1 MFQTMFKNIIIVI
14 LTILTAV
21 LWLNN
26 DPDELS
32 NDSDDVTIEYKCS
45 VIREYRHVPPEVIQE
60 CKERGKLDESDIQ
73 DTPERQKV
81 SRSFL

>member
-1 MFQTMFKNIIIVI
+1 MFKNIIIII
-14 LTILTAV
+14 LSLLAMV

-26 DPDELS
+26 DPDELYS
-32 NDSDDVTIEYKCS
+32 DPDDVTIEYKCS

>member
-1 MFQTMFKNIIIVI
+1 MFKNVII
-14 LTILTAV
+14 TILSILV
-21 LWLNN
+21 LFLWLNN

-32 NDSDDVTIEYKCS
+32 DDLDDVTIEYKCS
-45 VIREYRHVPPEVIQE
+45 VIKEYKHVPPEVLEE
-60 CKERGKLDESDIQ
+60 CKDRGKLIYESDVP

>member
-1 MFQTMFKNIIIVI
+1 MFQTMFKNIII
-14 LTILTAV
+14 TILAITAML

-32 NDSDDVTIEYKCS
+32 NDLDDVTIEYKCS
-45 VIREYRHVPPEVIQE
+45 VIREYRHVPPEVIEE
-60 CKERGKLDESDIQ
+60 CKERGKLYESDIQ